1 MAVMTRT
8 DQATYAPAPKRT
20 PATRPDVRPHVPH
33 QKSRGGRL
41 GSQQVVSVRGRRVA
55 TPAKQK
61 TALGKVGGLAVT
73 LLVIGVAVA
82 MVLSGLSTAQ
92 TFTVQQLQSQER
104 ALENEVESLSRDLE
118 DLRSS
123 AELAQRAAEANMV
136 VANQPGIV
144 EVDADGRVEERREF
158 NPESVAPVLDVN
170 GQPTRAGRA
179 TSDQRATDELGDN
192 LTQLP
197 GGNMMNPPAAART
210 DNLAPYQPNVPAAF

>member
-1 MAVMTRT
+1 MTRT